1 MVFLCFPDIMLGP
14 FIWREQLE
22 KYCLYTNAYLL
33 ICIELQNPDLV
44 FNLIVSFQCS
54 WRSQMESW
62 YYNTLQFPSPSR
74 LLNLIVLW
82 RNKVEPA
89 PPSLGIAS
97 QTSHID
103 STNQTRSSIYVNT
116 QKKNKRK
123 HSICLFFWPEFT
135 VN

>member
-22 KYCLYTNAYLL
+22 EHCLHTNAYLL

-44 FNLIVSFQCS
+44 FNFIVSFQCP

-62 YYNTLQFPSPSR
+62 YYQTLQFPSPSR
-74 LLNLIVLW
+74 LLNLTVLW

-89 PPSLGIAS
+89 SPSLGLAS
-97 QTSHID
+97 QTSQIY
-103 STNQTRSSIYVNT
+103 STNQNRSSIYVNT
-116 QKKNKRK
+116 QKNTTKSTQFAYFSDPN
-123 HSICLFFWPEFT
+123 SQ
-135 VN
+135 